1 MLTEDALEDRD
12 ARAFSK
18 GWTAVAMIFLITLLR
33 DLAMDFVVFATFFKD
48 DVVLEGMECL
58 DGEDQDERRYDDDCD
73 NTEFWRLIV

>member
-12 ARAFSK
+12 AHAFFK
-18 GWTAVAMIFLITLLR
+18 GRTAMAVIFLITPLR
-33 DLAMDFVVFATFFKD
+33 DLAMDFMVFATFFKD

-58 DGEDQDERRYDDDCD
+58 DGEDQDERRYDDNCN